1 MSWPSLA
8 AQTSI
13 THNKSQQKPKTK
25 KNKLFKHYGLE
36 NFGLFVFLFFWVCLF
51 FLFFLVCLVLL
62 ICLVLLLI
70 VLAVRL
76 ARRACAVRLQA
87 LARMQKWRAG
97 VELSK
102 KIDTLLD
109 LSVSSLRRGHANLL
123 CVVPILTDDLRR
135 ESALDR
141 RGLVLIGRVS
151 CAVRSWCSGCV
162 GMRLPAG
169 GSGCGQK
176 ADSTLRYSQAVPD
189 PSTNQALR
197 HLTSEVKRDPVHSTR
212 YGRQRQLHGQA
223 GCCSRLAAA
232 AVAKKLTAP

>member
-1 MSWPSLA
+1 M
-8 AQTSI
+8 
-13 THNKSQQKPKTK
+13 
-25 KNKLFKHYGLE
+25 
-36 NFGLFVFLFFWVCLF
+36 
-51 FLFFLVCLVLL
+51 FFLVCLVLL

-109 LSVSSLRRGHANLL
+109 LCVSSLRRGHANLL
-123 CVVPILTDDLRR
+123 CIVPVFLTDDLRR